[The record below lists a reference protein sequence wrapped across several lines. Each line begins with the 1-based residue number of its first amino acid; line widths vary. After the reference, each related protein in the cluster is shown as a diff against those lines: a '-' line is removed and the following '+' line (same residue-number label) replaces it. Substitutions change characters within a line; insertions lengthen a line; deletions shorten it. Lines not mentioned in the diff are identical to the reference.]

1 MCVYTYVASNFK
13 CFKSKGQSLPE
24 NPKNGRNECN
34 LVKTMY
40 ECVRNSLVKNKKNT
54 RELPTNKLVAFQKSL
69 ILQIMTPSHYFTHM
83 ILVFTKFI
91 SSPTLLNP

>member
-13 CFKSKGQSLPE
+13 CFKSKGPSLPY

-40 ECVRNSLVKNKKNT
+40 ECIKKNSLVKKTNNNT
-54 RELPTNKLVAFQKSL
+54 RVTYKN
-69 ILQIMTPSHYFTHM
+69 
-83 ILVFTKFI
+83 
-91 SSPTLLNP
+91 